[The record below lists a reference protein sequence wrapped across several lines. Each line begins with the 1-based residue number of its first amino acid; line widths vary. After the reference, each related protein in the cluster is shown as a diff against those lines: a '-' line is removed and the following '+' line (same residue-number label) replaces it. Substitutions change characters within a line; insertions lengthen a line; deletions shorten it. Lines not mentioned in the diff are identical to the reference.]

1 MISATEA
8 LTRLRDGN
16 RRFVEAAAIGNPGH
30 RASLAAGQE
39 PFAIVLGCSDSRV
52 PAELVFDLGFG
63 DLFVIRVAGNIVAP
77 SQVGSVEFAAARF
90 GTPLVVVMGHTQCG
104 AITATLEEL
113 AGEATSQSRNLRSI
127 VDRVRPSVESV
138 MAVGGDLDSAT
149 LIREAVR
156 ANVRA
161 SANHLRHGSE
171 ILERLIRDGGL
182 LVVGAEYSLETGTV
196 DFFDGVPLS

>member
-1 MISATEA
+1 MITATEA
-8 LTRLRDGN
+8 LTRLREGN
-16 RRFVEAAAIGNPGH
+16 RRFVEAEGMGNQGH

-104 AITATLEEL
+104 AILATLEEL
-113 AGEATSQSRNLRSI
+113 RRPTENQSRNLRSI
-127 VDRVRPSVESV
+127 VDRVRPSVEGLIE
-138 MAVGGDLDSAT
+138 AGLGHDLEA
-149 LIREAVR
+149 LGNQAVR
-156 ANVRA
+156 AN
-161 SANHLRHGSE
+161 
-171 ILERLIRDGGL
+171 
-182 LVVGAEYSLETGTV
+182 
-196 DFFDGVPLS
+196 